1 MYFFLNTRNGTREK
15 LNILQYCN
23 HIRRWWWSRNVLW
36 HSSWMLE
43 WDFNKYYDQNKAL
56 RALKDHTMWI
66 ESFNWNFTTTT
77 NIKQNSNNESIRINT
92 RRNTR
97 SAFSD
102 WWEAERKTLFRKLKS
117 ICRILICSTKCSGT
131 TSKQIFYMFGKM
143 LVARGG
149 GAAYYI
155 WLFTKRLFVSPLVIP
170 RNRNSC
176 CVLHNIYIYFN
187 AESERYEYIFRSE
200 YRTTAKKSLACSGL
214 LLFFLPPNIHFF
226 SADAHLL
233 PAVLPHFFSSVDHVI
248 A

>member
-77 NIKQNSNNESIRINT
+77 NIKQNLNNESIRINT

-117 ICRILICSTKCSGT
+117 ICRILIRSTKCSGT

-149 GAAYYI
+149 GAAYI

-176 CVLHNIYIYFN
+176 CVLHNIYIYISMQKVSAMN
-187 AESERYEYIFRSE
+187 IFSDRNTE
-200 YRTTAKKSLACSGL
+200 QQQKNLSLALACCS
-214 LLFFLPPNIHFF
+214 FFCHRIFIFF

>member
-117 ICRILICSTKCSGT
+117 ICRILIRSTKCSGT

-149 GAAYYI
+149 GAAYI

-176 CVLHNIYIYFN
+176 CVLHNIYIYISMQKVSAMN
-187 AESERYEYIFRSE
+187 IFSDRNTE
-200 YRTTAKKSLACSGL
+200 QQQKNLSLALACCSFFATEYSF
-214 LLFFLPPNIHFF
+214 FFLLMLIFCRLCCRIF
-226 SADAHLL
+226 SRQL
-233 PAVLPHFFSSVDHVI
+233 I
-248 A
+248 M